1 MNTKSIE
8 DKAGCFYKDGVVY
21 QQADGGVVLALS
33 LEAVAARVQA
43 DGDEDAEEGLID
55 ALAPEVVD
63 EVPDGAIDFRD
74 IAFICGEDAL
84 CEIED
89 AWVAYEERS
98 SAA

>member
-1 MNTKSIE
+1 VNTIE
-8 DKAGCFYKDGVVY
+8 QNESGCFYKDGVIY
-21 QQADGGVVLALS
+21 QVAEGCIVLALS

-43 DGDEDAEEGLID
+43 NGDEDAEEGLID

-74 IAFICGEDAL
+74 IAFIFGEDAL

-98 SAA
+98 SAD